1 MLGGCKNRMY
11 RRYFKRPLDFLFALL
26 LLLITSPLLVISA
39 LLIKIDSRGPILFK
53 QRRIGKNNKEFSIYK
68 FRTMKVETE
77 KNGVKLTDSERLT
90 KAGKFL
96 RKTSL
101 DEIPQCI
108 NILKGEMSFIGPR
121 PLPIR
126 YLPYYTEEELK
137 RHNILPGIS
146 GLAQVKG
153 RNLLSWKDR
162 FQWDVSY
169 VENLSIKLDIKILY
183 LTIIRVFK
191 KENIVLKDQNP
202 LKDLD
207 VERREALG
215 I

>member
-1 MLGGCKNRMY
+1 MY
-11 RRYFKRPLDFLFALL
+11 RKYFKRPMDFIFALF

-39 LLIKIDSRGPILFK
+39 SLIKIDSKGPILFK

-77 KNGVKLTDSERLT
+77 KNGEKLTDSERLT

-183 LTIIRVFK
+183 LTILRVFK

>member
-1 MLGGCKNRMY
+1 MY
-11 RRYFKRPLDFLFALL
+11 RKHFKRPIDFIFALF

-39 LLIKIDSRGPILFK
+39 LLIKIDSKGPVLFK

-77 KNGVKLTDSERLT
+77 KNGEKLTDSERLT

-183 LTIIRVFK
+183 LTILRVFK

>member
-1 MLGGCKNRMY
+1 MY
-11 RRYFKRPLDFLFALL
+11 RKYFKRPMDFIFALF

-39 LLIKIDSRGPILFK
+39 LLIKIDSKGPILFK

-77 KNGVKLTDSERLT
+77 KNGEKLTDSERLT

-183 LTIIRVFK
+183 LTILRVFK

>member
-1 MLGGCKNRMY
+1 MY
-11 RRYFKRPLDFLFALL
+11 RKYFKRPMDFIFALF

-39 LLIKIDSRGPILFK
+39 LLIKIDSKGPILFK

-77 KNGVKLTDSERLT
+77 KNGEKLTDSERLT

-121 PLPIR
+121 PLPVI
-126 YLPYYTEEELK
+126 YLPYYTEEERN
-137 RHNILPGIS
+137 RHNIRPGIS
-146 GLAQVKG
+146 GLAQVNG
-153 RNLLSWKDR
+153 RNALQWEDR
-162 FQWDVSY
+162 FKYDVRY
-169 VENLSIKLDIKILY
+169 VRELSIGMDMRILIMT
-183 LTIIRVFK
+183 LQKVFK
-191 KENIVLKDQNP
+191 RENVQVRGTTNIKDFHTYRQ
-202 LKDLD
+202 
-207 VERREALG
+207 EQIEGG
-215 I
+215 INT